1 MDSDHTEQRVI
12 SCWHGEQTHVDS
24 PLIFWGGNDVDQ
36 WRIHTHTLLIQ
47 LQTSWHEIH
56 VGHFFRTSWK
66 LQLQISDFWHALFW
80 LVSNYRNMLLLYAST
95 TFPTQHL
102 VIAGSGDG
110 DPCTARSDHRIQ
122 SEHQSLSTTSS
133 KPLTAK
139 SLLHYHLSSRQMPK
153 NLVPN
158 TKIVRMDVHPSHIW
172 YIYIHISEIRSISAL
187 GMFHCDLRQVAFH
200 GVKLVQQLGL
210 CRLLVL
216 RMSWIISGYTNFVKE
231 RLMTYSTIDGWSML
245 IMCFHE
251 RWIPSLLDQPG
262 QYRSFCPLS
271 SEQKPPWSAR
281 CLNYENHWPDRK
293 QQTVSEWTDAS

>member
-1 MDSDHTEQRVI
+1 MTSI
-12 SCWHGEQTHVDS
+12 
-24 PLIFWGGNDVDQ
+24 NDVF
-36 WRIHTHTLLIQ
+36 ILTLCWF
-47 LQTSWHEIH
+47 S
-56 VGHFFRTSWK
+56 FK
-66 LQLQISDFWHALFW
+66 LRDMKSMLDISFALLGSCSCRFLISDMSCFGLSPTIATCCYCTHLPPF
-80 LVSNYRNMLLLYAST
+80 LPNILLSLDREMAI
-95 TFPTQHL
+95 P
-102 VIAGSGDG
+102 G
-110 DPCTARSDHRIQ
+110 TARSDHRIQ

-153 NLVPN
+153 KLVPN

-172 YIYIHISEIRSISAL
+172 YIYIYISEIRSISAL